1 MTEKTPFHAEPDPE
15 LGRLLASHF
24 EGPDPAGFLGRLE
37 QRLRVLPERDT
48 EWEVLARWAR
58 PGVLAAAM
66 AAGFVLGLTW
76 WREWSRPANPPP
88 VSVAALEAPRGAT
101 GGPIL
106 YAVLE
111 GR

>member
-1 MTEKTPFHAEPDPE
+1 MTDHTSFRSEPDEE
-15 LGRLLASHF
+15 LGRMLAPHF
-24 EGPDPAGFLGRLE
+24 EGPDSAGYLS
-37 QRLRVLPERDT
+37 RLRQSLEALPERDS

-66 AAGFVLGLTW
+66 VAGYVLGLAW
-76 WREWSRPANPPP
+76 WREWSRPANPPA
-88 VSVAALEAPRGAT
+88 VAVAALEAPRSGA
-101 GGPIL
+101 GEPIF